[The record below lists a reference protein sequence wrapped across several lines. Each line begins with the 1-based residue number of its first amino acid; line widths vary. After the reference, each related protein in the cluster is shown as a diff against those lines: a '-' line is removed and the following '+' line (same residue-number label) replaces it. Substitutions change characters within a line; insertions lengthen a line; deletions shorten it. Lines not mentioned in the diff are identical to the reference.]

1 MIARFLPLV
10 GLSLLL
16 ASPAAAQGGAA
27 AVAPPS
33 APATAKA
40 AAQESYLRGN
50 QLFNQAEQ
58 KHDRTLYEAAYLQF
72 SQAFA
77 VFPDDRILWNLI
89 VSETKTERYVDALRH
104 LRAYDKRQ
112 HVANEPRHAQHAVFA
127 ALFEQAS
134 KATGHLVIEAP
145 VAAPLRLDG
154 TDIGSAPLADPVDVQ
169 PGAHKLEAALGGG
182 KVLSASAS
190 PAAGEVVHV
199 ALTEDPPLAS
209 TSLQAPVPVGP
220 STPSPDRDVPPGA
233 GFFTTRNTIALG
245 LGVVAVGALALGTGF
260 EVASGND
267 QGTAK
272 QLGAQLPNGGNVCTP
287 GSTVPQCAQL
297 RDANSSAASHQNAA
311 TAFFITGG
319 VAGVAAVGVLLLWPS
334 HSDARAG
341 MLSPMILPSTGGLQW
356 LGTF

>member
-1 MIARFLPLV
+1 MKRLAPLV
-10 GLSLLL
+10 LLSLLV
-16 ASPAAAQGGAA
+16 ASPAAAQSAD
-27 AVAPPS
+27 PPLTS
-33 APATAKA
+33 VPATAKA
-40 AAQESYLRGN
+40 AAQESFARGN
-50 QLFNQAEQ
+50 RLFNQAEQ

-77 VFPDDRILWNLI
+77 IYPDDRILWNLI
-89 VSETKTERYVDALRH
+89 VSEIKTDRDVDGLRH

-112 HVANEPRHAQHAVFA
+112 HVADQPRHPYH
-127 ALFEQAS
+127 ALFSSLFDQAS

-145 VAAPLRLDG
+145 VAAPLRVDG
-154 TDIGSAPLADPVDVQ
+154 TDIGTAPLADPVDVQ
-169 PGAHKLEAALGGG
+169 PGPHKLEAVVGRT
-182 KVLSASAS
+182 VLSASAS

-199 ALTEDPPLAS
+199 ALTEPPDPPLAS
-209 TSLQAPVPVGP
+209 TSLQRPAASV
-220 STPSPDRDVPPGA
+220 PSPERDVAPPT
-233 GFFTTRNTIALG
+233 GFFTTRNTITLG
-245 LGVVAVGALALGTGF
+245 LGVVAVGALAVGTGF
-260 EVASGND
+260 EVASRSE
-267 QGTAK
+267 QGTANG
-272 QLGAQLPNGGNVCTP
+272 LGGQLPTGGNVCSS

-311 TAFFITGG
+311 TALFVTGG